1 MRYAKKAATLTLVL
15 LAGCMTSNYSGGKKL
30 LEEGKYEEGL
40 ARLEQAVKDDPKNPE
55 YRATLVRQ
63 RELLLARYLGEG
75 DTLRAQGN
83 AGGAERAYAKALGLD
98 AENVRARAGLQGL
111 QSDAR
116 AKQGLAQ
123 ATQMLDKGDVQGAD
137 AKLRSVLA
145 ENPNVPEA
153 KALERRIAERAQ
165 QSPGGPA
172 LKPAA
177 AKPITLEFRDAP
189 IRTVFEMISRT
200 AGINFVFDK
209 DVRQDIRVTIFVRNS
224 NIDDAVKLLLVTNQL
239 ERKVLNEN
247 SVLIYPNTPVKTKEY
262 QSLVVRSF
270 YLGNA
275 DAKQTQI
282 MIKTLIRSSTVFI
295 DEKLNL
301 LIMRDTPEAVRMA
314 EKLIAAQ
321 DLAEP
326 EVMLE
331 LEVLEVKRS
340 KLQELGIQYPNQFTV
355 LNIVPNPTTV
365 VSTATGPVATTN
377 STTTTSQ
384 LTLDI
389 LRGGPSANQVGVS
402 PNPSLNLRSES
413 SDVNLLANPRIRVKN
428 REKAKIHIGDKVPV
442 ITTTSTANVGVSQSV
457 NYLDIGLK
465 LDVEPNVLLDDE
477 VSIRVGLE
485 VSNIVREVTNRQGVL
500 TYQVG
505 TRNALTALRLK
516 NGETQVLAG
525 LINDEDRNNAS
536 KVPGLGDIP
545 IIGRLFSTHSSD
557 RTKTEI
563 VLLVTPRIVRNVVR
577 PEFYSAQFDGG
588 TDLAAGSPPL
598 QISATAPGALSISG
612 STPDVSSGPGAFST
626 GRPSMAPPAP
636 EPIVPPGMTDLPPT
650 PVGAPAAMRTTG
662 PIYASLS
669 VRADPVAKLDQDV
682 AVAIQASAQLHS
694 GQFDLV
700 YDPALLDSGNGGP
713 PGRMTLKFTAS
724 GDNSTPTVVSVRLKP
739 VSKLRADTQIR
750 IENAVAQDATGA
762 ILPVSLPPPQPM
774 KLVP

>member
-1 MRYAKKAATLTLVL
+1 LKSARPTLTTL
-15 LAGCMTSNYSGGKKL
+15 LFITLAACSGGKFNDGKRL
-30 LEEGKYEEGL
+30 LDEGKSEEGI
-40 ARLEQAVKDDPKNPE
+40 ARLEEAVKENPKNPE

-63 RELLLARYLGEG
+63 RELLLARHLAEG
-75 DTLRAQGN
+75 DALRAQGN
-83 AGGAERAYAKALGLD
+83 VAGAERAYGKALALD
-98 AENVRARAGLQGL
+98 AENARARTGLQRL
-111 QSDAR
+111 HADTR
-116 AKQGLAQ
+116 LKQLLAQ
-123 ATQMLDKGDVQGAD
+123 AVQLLDKGDSRGAET
-137 AKLRSVLA
+137 KLRAVLT
-145 ENPNVPEA
+145 ENPDLPEA
-153 KALERRIAERAQ
+153 RALERRLAERAQ
-165 QSPGGPA
+165 SAAAAAPA
-172 LKPAA
+172 LKPSAS
-177 AKPITLEFRDAP
+177 KPITLEFRDAP

-200 AGINFVFDK
+200 AGVNFVFDK
-209 DVRQDIRVTIFVRNS
+209 DVRPDIRVTIFVRNS
-224 NIDDAVKLLLVTNQL
+224 NIEDAVKLLLVTNQL

-247 SVLIYPNTPVKTKEY
+247 SVLIYPNTPVKIKEY

-275 DAKQTQI
+275 DAKQTQT
-282 MIKTLIRSSTVFI
+282 MIKTMIRSSTVFI

-331 LEVLEVKRS
+331 VEVLEVKRS

-402 PNPSLNLRSES
+402 PNPTLNLRSES

-442 ITTTSTANVGVSQSV
+442 ITTTSTANVGVSQNVS
-457 NYLDIGLK
+457 YLDIGLK
-465 LDVEPNVLLDDE
+465 LDVEPNVQLDDE
-477 VSIRVGLE
+477 VSIKVGLE
-485 VSNIVREVTNRQGVL
+485 VSNIVREITNRSGVL

-505 TRNALTALRLK
+505 TRNATTALRLK

-536 KVPGLGDIP
+536 KVPGLGDLP
-545 IIGRLFSTHSSD
+545 LIGRLFSTHASD

-563 VLLVTPRIVRNVVR
+563 VLLITPRIVRNIIR
-577 PEFYSAQFDGG
+577 PGFYSTEFSGG
-588 TDLAAGSPPL
+588 TDAAAGIPPL
-598 QISATAPGALSISG
+598 QISTTAPGALAIS
-612 STPDVSSGPGAFST
+612 SSPAESAA
-626 GRPSMAPPAP
+626 RLAAIAPEPLVPAP
-636 EPIVPPGMTDLPPT
+636 EEYLPQ
-650 PVGAPAAMRTTG
+650 
-662 PIYASLS
+662 ASLIMT
-669 VRADPVAKLDQDV
+669 VNDMAKLDQEV
-682 AVAIQASAQLHS
+682 GILIEASPQLRA

-700 YDPALLDSGNGGP
+700 YDPRVLDGGGGGKT
-713 PGRMTLKFTAS
+713 PGRMTVQFVAT
-724 GDNSTPTVVSVRLKP
+724 GDNATPTVVNVRFKP
-739 VSKLRADTQIR
+739 VTKTPADTEFR
-750 IENAVAQDATGA
+750 IENVAVKNAAGAAVAVA
-762 ILPVSLPPPQPM
+762 PPPPQLM